1 MRNILLIILI
11 IFSIL
16 IPRPSN
22 SVMAEEV
29 QCTECHSNLLSN
41 TNIHTPAEESCD
53 NCHQSNGNEHP
64 MENLKGF
71 TMSEEIPALCY
82 VCHDDVKSSIENL
95 PVKHNAVREK
105 KSCMNCHSPHS
116 SSFENLIKSDNIEL
130 CLGCHNK
137 SISTVDK
144 QLTNIKQLLK
154 NSKIVHGA
162 IELDGCIGC
171 HTSHASKYPFLL
183 KSAYPKGEYVS
194 AQPDSFALCF
204 DCHERT
210 LLINEVVKT
219 ETNFR
224 NENQNLHFTH
234 INGEKGRNCNVC
246 HDMHGSQSDHLI
258 ADKVKFGNWK
268 MPLNYSLQENGG
280 SCLTGC
286 HSEKKYDRINF
297 FNNNPEHSI
306 IVTKIET
313 KPLDESNIK
322 PETITLKEDTIE
334 INTNNEYW
342 KILEEYNKIITPKI
356 KFEYK
361 TTNIIS
367 GTEDELINV
376 IDFMRRYPASKLE
389 IDGHT
394 DGAGE
399 NDYSI
404 SLSLM
409 RAEKVKKMMVNF
421 GISKERITTKG
432 FGSTMTI
439 ASNKSEKTRAENRRV
454 DLKLIK

>member
-1 MRNILLIILI
+1 
-11 IFSIL
+11 
-16 IPRPSN
+16 
-22 SVMAEEV
+22 
-29 QCTECHSNLLSN
+29 
-41 TNIHTPAEESCD
+41 
-53 NCHQSNGNEHP
+53 
-64 MENLKGF
+64 
-71 TMSEEIPALCY
+71 
-82 VCHDDVKSSIENL
+82 
-95 PVKHNAVREK
+95 
-105 KSCMNCHSPHS
+105 
-116 SSFENLIKSDNIEL
+116 
-130 CLGCHNK
+130 
-137 SISTVDK
+137 
-144 QLTNIKQLLK
+144 
-154 NSKIVHGA
+154 
-162 IELDGCIGC
+162 
-171 HTSHASKYPFLL
+171 
-183 KSAYPKGEYVS
+183 
-194 AQPDSFALCF
+194 
-204 DCHERT
+204 
-210 LLINEVVKT
+210 
-219 ETNFR
+219 
-224 NENQNLHFTH
+224 
-234 INGEKGRNCNVC
+234 
-246 HDMHGSQSDHLI
+246 
-258 ADKVKFGNWK
+258 
-268 MPLNYSLQENGG
+268 
-280 SCLTGC
+280 
-286 HSEKKYDRINF
+286 
-297 FNNNPEHSI
+297 
-306 IVTKIET
+306 
-313 KPLDESNIK
+313 
-322 PETITLKEDTIE
+322 LKEDTIE